1 VQLANLLNSYDKGA
15 FPVTAVKLC
24 EGCFQQLQHQ
34 VQLLMQFQ
42 FTFTGSSTSVCA
54 VLHVSSEQTPL
65 ETNQSAYNSVETR
78 MVMKC
83 I

>member
-1 VQLANLLNSYDKGA
+1 MQLANPLNSYDKSA
-15 FPVTAVKLC
+15 IPVTAPKLC
-24 EGCFQQLQHQ
+24 ERFFQQLQHQ
-34 VQLLMQFQ
+34 VQLLLLLH
-42 FTFTGSSTSVCA
+42 FTFTGSSISDCM

-65 ETNQSAYNSVETR
+65 ETNQSAYKSVETC